1 MANLGSLAV
10 RLEADI
16 TRFMQDIGRAGQQTE
31 QAMRQIQGAA
41 DIAQTALAALGMG
54 VSVGGFAMLVKGAI
68 DAADNLRDMSQKT
81 GIAVEALNGLGFAAG
96 QAGGNLETMV
106 GAAGKLNKAIS
117 EAAGGNK
124 DTSAAFAALGV
135 DVLDASGNLK
145 KADVV
150 MAELADQFAKYQD
163 GPEKAALALA
173 LFGKAGAD
181 MIPLLND
188 GGDAMRENIAYAKE
202 YSNSTTELSN
212 ASDNF
217 NDTMGKLALQQKGF
231 ANAMATAVL
240 PILQR
245 VADETLGVAEA
256 SDKYAL
262 ASNIVRTVLETF
274 VVVGSEVAYTFK
286 AVGTELV
293 GISTQLVALA
303 HLDIKT
309 FNFIGDAMKADADRA
324 RKEHDKFIADILN
337 RTPPVIAP
345 HFSDSAFDAKNKP
358 KPNAPRLA
366 SSAPGT
372 TDDPAKKQFE
382 GHLKA
387 LESALA
393 KEQSELEFGN
403 KYVAVLREQDQ
414 INLEMYNDY
423 RKKSLESGLSIAIKS
438 YDAEIA
444 EAERY
449 QAATNKLTEKASAQN
464 KIDELRAKKSKAIQ
478 DSANDGKLLTLDLSK
493 AQSELNKTM
502 VDWSRQQ
509 DINASQMKFEIDL
522 YGKSA
527 LEIEKLTNAR
537 RIELDIE
544 EKIRAVKGKGVITDE
559 SIAAYRKAG
568 AAQSATVNEISTQAA
583 GKQIGRDQRTP
594 GEVEQ
599 EFYDNRIKDLQAFQA
614 LKLENVIEGNRMIEE
629 ENKRHAGAMY
639 QMQAANDLQSVSM
652 AGDVAGQMYSLMEKA
667 GKEQSALGKTLFLAN
682 KALAVAEI
690 LMYAH
695 VAAEKAGS
703 QLGIFGIPMATMI
716 LARGYASAG
725 MVAGMAI
732 AEASAEGGYDIPAG
746 KNPMTQLHEKEMV
759 LPKAQADVIRG
770 LAVNGGGGS
779 GEMKLTIVNNT
790 RSPIGQVTEQRI
802 SADER
807 ALIIEEAV
815 GATAAQFG
823 DPNSKTSRAMSRNF
837 NTQRSR

>member
-1 MANLGSLAV
+1 
-10 RLEADI
+10 
-16 TRFMQDIGRAGQQTE
+16 
-31 QAMRQIQGAA
+31 MRQIQGATN
-41 DIAQTALAALGMG
+41 IAQTALAALGMG
-54 VSVGGFAMLVKGAI
+54 ASVGGLAMLVKGAI

-81 GIAVEALNGLGFAAG
+81 GIAVESLSGLGFAAG
-96 QAGGNLETMV
+96 QAGGSLETMV

-163 GPEKAALALA
+163 GPEKAAIALK
-173 LFGKAGAD
+173 LFGKSGAD

-188 GGDAMRENIAYAKE
+188 GGDAMRENIAYAKK

-231 ANAMATAVL
+231 ANAMASAVL
-240 PILQR
+240 PILQK
-245 VADETLGVAEA
+245 VADETLGAAEQ
-256 SDKYAL
+256 SDKFAL

-274 VVVGSEVAYTFK
+274 VVVGSEVAYMFK
-286 AVGTELV
+286 AAGTEIGGLAA
-293 GISTQLVALA
+293 QLAALA
-303 HLDIKT
+303 HADFKG
-309 FNFIGDAMKADADRA
+309 FNAISTAMKEDAELA
-324 RKEHDKFIADILN
+324 RKEHDKFIADILD

-345 HFSDSAFDAKNKP
+345 HFSDSAFDAKDKP

-366 SSAPGT
+366 SSARDT

-382 GHLKA
+382 GRLKA

-403 KYVAVLREQDQ
+403 KYVAILREQDQ

-502 VDWSRQQ
+502 IDWSRQQ
-509 DINASQMKFEIDL
+509 DINAGQMKFEIDL
-522 YGKSA
+522 HGKSA

-544 EKIRAVKGKGVITDE
+544 EKIRAAKEKGAITDE

-568 AAQSATVNEISTQAA
+568 AAQSATVNKISTQAR
-583 GKQIGRDQRTP
+583 GDQIGRDQRTP
-594 GEVEQ
+594 GEVEN
-599 EFYDNRIKDLQAFQA
+599 ERHANEIKDLQAYQDVKF
-614 LKLENVIEGNRMIEE
+614 ENIASGNLRIEE
-629 ENKRHAGAMY
+629 ENRRHANAMTS
-639 QMQAANDLQSVSM
+639 MQLSTAQNMLGLAQSS
-652 AGDVAGQMYSLMEKA
+652 AGELYDALKSAGME
-667 GKEQSALGKTLFLAN
+667 QTALGKAMFFAQ
-682 KALAVAEI
+682 KAIQVATIIVNTE
-690 LMYAH
+690 
-695 VAAEKAGS
+695 VAAAAAEAGM
-703 QLGIFGIPMATMI
+703 IAAAAATAAVSGPAGPAIIAAGAASGAAYAAMTR
-716 LARGYASAG
+716 AMGYATAG
-725 MVAGMAI
+725 LVAGTAI
-732 AEASAEGGYDIPAG
+732 ASAEGGYDIPAG

-770 LAVNGGGGS
+770 LATRGGNGGS
-779 GEMKLTIVNNT
+779 GDFKLTLISNGT
-790 RSPIGQVTEQRI
+790 QQRVVESRRI
-802 SADER
+802 APDEW
-807 ALIIEEAV
+807 ALIVEDAKK
-815 GATAAQFG
+815 ATIADLYQ
-823 DPNSKTSRAMSRNF
+823 PNSKGSKAMHDNF
-837 NTQRSR
+837 GVQRRRL